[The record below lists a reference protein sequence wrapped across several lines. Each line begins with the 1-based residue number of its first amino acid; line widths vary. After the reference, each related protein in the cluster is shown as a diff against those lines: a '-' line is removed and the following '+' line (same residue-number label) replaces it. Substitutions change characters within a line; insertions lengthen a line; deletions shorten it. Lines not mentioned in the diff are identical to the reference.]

1 MPPVIAIALSSPP
14 NGEEFLFA
22 DQATKVNRDDT
33 FDFFD
38 NENIIRLMPAQ
49 ISYFFLPQIYM
60 GQHATRDEEE
70 DEERKK
76 RAFLI
81 DMAMFH
87 LDMLFQNSLLN

>member
-1 MPPVIAIALSSPP
+1 MRRLT
-14 NGEEFLFA
+14 
-22 DQATKVNRDDT
+22 TKVNRDDT

-60 GQHATRDEEE
+60 GQHATSDEEE
-70 DEERKK
+70 DEWKK